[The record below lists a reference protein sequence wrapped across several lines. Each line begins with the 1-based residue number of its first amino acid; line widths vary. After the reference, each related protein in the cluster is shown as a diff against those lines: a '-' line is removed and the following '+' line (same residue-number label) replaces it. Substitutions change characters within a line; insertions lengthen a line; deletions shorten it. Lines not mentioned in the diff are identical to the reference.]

1 MKSEQIL
8 ARPPLVLS
16 QEQREFYF
24 ESGYLLL
31 EGFVSRQWLDRL
43 WEVSNEFIERS
54 RGLKQSN
61 TTLAL
66 EPTHSAENPRLRRLI
81 DPTEHH
87 PLYWEY
93 VSQGPLADVA
103 EDLLGP
109 AFKFHHSKL
118 NFKWSSGGEEIQ
130 WHQDIQF
137 YPHTNYSVAAFGLY
151 LSDVDDE
158 MGPMGVIPGSHKGEI
173 HDQYDEH
180 DQWVGHIGED
190 ALRRVDLNK
199 VEWLTGP
206 AGSVTVHNCRTVHGS
221 LPNMS
226 DRGHCTWTCESGR
239 PLLLHTC
246 TAADALPL
254 TSRPSQTSHE
264 GRMIR
269 GEPARWVEFDA
280 DACQLPPDRSD
291 QPGVTIF
298 SSQNRER
305 SV

>member
-8 ARPPLVLS
+8 AQPPRVLS
-16 QEQREFYF
+16 QAQREFFF
-24 ESGYLLL
+24 ENGYLLL
-31 EGFVSRQWLDRL
+31 EEFVSREWLDRIL
-43 WEVSNEFIERS
+43 EVSDTFVERS
-54 RGLKQSN
+54 RGLTESDSM
-61 TTLAL
+61 LAL
-66 EPTHSAENPRLRRLI
+66 DPDHSAENPRLRRLI

-93 VSQGPLADVA
+93 VSRGPLVDVA

-118 NFKWSSGGEEIQ
+118 NFKWSSGGEEIK

-137 YPHTNYSVAAFGLY
+137 YPHTNYSVVAFGLY
-151 LSDVDDE
+151 LTDVDDG
-158 MGPMGVIPGSHKGEI
+158 MGPMGVVPGSHKGEI

-180 DQWVGHIGED
+180 DRWVGHISDD
-190 ALRRVDLNK
+190 ALQRVDLSN
-199 VEWLTGP
+199 VRWLTGP
-206 AGSVTVHNCRTVHGS
+206 AGSVTVHHCRTIHGS
-221 LPNMS
+221 LPNS
-226 DRGHCTWTCESGR
+226 SERSR

-254 TSRPSQTSHE
+254 TPRATETVHE

-269 GEPARWVEFDA
+269 GHPARWVEFDS
-280 DACQLPPDRSD
+280 DACQLPPDRTS

-298 SSQNRER
+298 SSQNREH
-305 SV
+305 SM

>member
-1 MKSEQIL
+1 MKSEHIL

-16 QEQREFYF
+16 QEQRESYF
-24 ESGYLLL
+24 ENGYLLL
-31 EGFVSRQWLDRL
+31 EGFVSREWLDRI
-43 WEVSNEFIERS
+43 WEVSNGFIERS
-54 RGLKQSN
+54 RELTRSDAM
-61 TTLAL
+61 LAL
-66 EPTHSAENPRLRRLI
+66 DPAHSANNPRLRRLI

-87 PLYWEY
+87 PLYWDY
-93 VSQGPLADVA
+93 VSQGPLVDVA

-118 NFKWSSGGEEIQ
+118 NFKWSSGGEEIK

-137 YPHTNYSVAAFGLY
+137 YPHTNYAVAAFGLY
-151 LSDVDDE
+151 MSDVDDE

-180 DQWVGHIGED
+180 DQWVGHISD
-190 ALRRVDLNK
+190 SALERVELDK
-199 VEWLTGP
+199 VKWLTGP

-226 DRGHCTWTCESGR
+226 DRGR
-239 PLLLHTC
+239 PLLLHTYS
-246 TAADALPL
+246 AADALPL
-254 TSRPSQTSHE
+254 TPRATQTRHE
-264 GRMIR
+264 GRLIR
-269 GEPARWVEFDA
+269 GAPARWVEFDS
-280 DACQLPPDRSD
+280 DPCQLPPDRTN

-298 SSQNRER
+298 SSQNREP

>member
-16 QEQREFYF
+16 HEQREFYF
-24 ESGYLLL
+24 ENGYLLL
-31 EGFVSRQWLDRL
+31 KRFVSRQWLDRL
-43 WEVSNEFIERS
+43 RDVSDEFIERS
-54 RGLKQSN
+54 RGLTESN

-87 PLYWEY
+87 PLFWEY

-118 NFKWSSGGEEIQ
+118 NFKWSSGGEEIK

-190 ALRRVDLNK
+190 ALQRVDLDK

-221 LPNMS
+221 LPNTS
-226 DRGHCTWTCESGR
+226 DRGR

-280 DACQLPPDRSD
+280 DACQLPPDRSS

>member
-8 ARPPLVLS
+8 ARPPRALS

-31 EGFVSRQWLDRL
+31 EGFVSREWLDRL
-43 WEVSNEFIERS
+43 GEISNEFIERS
-54 RGLKQSN
+54 RELTESN
-61 TTLAL
+61 TMLAL
-66 EPTHSAENPRLRRLI
+66 DPAHTAGNPRLRRLL

-93 VSQGPLADVA
+93 VSQGPLVDVA

-109 AFKFHHSKL
+109 AFKFHHAKL
-118 NFKWSSGGEEIQ
+118 NFKWSSGGEEIK

-151 LSDVDDE
+151 LSDVDDG
-158 MGPMGVIPGSHKGEI
+158 MGPMGVVPGSHKGEI

-180 DQWVGHIGED
+180 DQWVGHISED
-190 ALRRVDLNK
+190 ALERVDLSK
-199 VEWLTGP
+199 VRWLSGP
-206 AGSVTVHNCRTVHGS
+206 AGSVTVHHCRTIHGS
-221 LPNMS
+221 LPNTS
-226 DRGHCTWTCESGR
+226 DHGR
-239 PLLLHTC
+239 PLLLHTY

-254 TSRPSQTSHE
+254 TARSTSTSHE

-269 GEPARWVEFDA
+269 GELARWVEFDS
-280 DACQLPPDRSD
+280 DPCQLPPDRSN
-291 QPGVTIF
+291 QPGITIF

-305 SV
+305 SA

>member
-8 ARPPLVLS
+8 TGPPLVLS
-16 QEQREFYF
+16 QEKREFYF
-24 ESGYLLL
+24 ENGYLLL
-31 EGFVSRQWLDRL
+31 EEFVSREWMDRL

-54 RGLKQSN
+54 RRLTESN

-87 PLYWEY
+87 PLFWEY

-118 NFKWSSGGEEIQ
+118 NFKWSSGGEEIK

-151 LSDVDDE
+151 LSDVDHE
-158 MGPMGVIPGSHKGEI
+158 MGPMGVIPGSHQGEI
-173 HDQYDEH
+173 HDQYDEQ

-190 ALRRVDLNK
+190 ALRRVDLDK

-206 AGSVTVHNCRTVHGS
+206 AGSVTVHNCRTIHGS

-226 DRGHCTWTCESGR
+226 DRSR

-254 TSRPSQTSHE
+254 TPRPSQTSHE

-280 DACQLPPDRSD
+280 DACQLPPDRSN

-305 SV
+305 LV